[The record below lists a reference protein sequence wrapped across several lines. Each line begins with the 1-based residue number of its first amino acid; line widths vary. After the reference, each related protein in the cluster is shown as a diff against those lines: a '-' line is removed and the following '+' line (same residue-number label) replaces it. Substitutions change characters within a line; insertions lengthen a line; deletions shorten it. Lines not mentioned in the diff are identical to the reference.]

1 MCCHLKCIPA
11 LPPSHIT
18 SFLRICSPSALM
30 SPCYPSTFWCNYGVL
45 FVFQGVFRI
54 TTKENVEYLLQAA
67 NEEER
72 EEWTTAIANAV
83 RRLDIKSKVITSFNG
98 AQLIEQEGKQACP
111 SLSISRGLSIGILQ
125 YLKIIFMVKNNF
137 IKVKQSNM
145 FLQRTDSEEV
155 RKSVYSRTPVQ
166 FTPTQIRYKASSQNK
181 NKLFYLEGK
190 LYQPQLV
197 FRLSSEQIGI
207 WGQWFFRRV
216 ENPEKSPHSM
226 VRINSKLNLHMTRE
240 ATIQSRSSSSFAQSI
255 VLVVRETCQKRMAV

>member
-1 MCCHLKCIPA
+1 MISATHLCNDLVCTSHTVKPDLGVRSLGAYSEQNGLIEKKVMCCHLKCIPA

-98 AQLIEQEGKQACP
+98 
-111 SLSISRGLSIGILQ
+111 
-125 YLKIIFMVKNNF
+125 V
-137 IKVKQSNM
+137 
-145 FLQRTDSEEV
+145 
-155 RKSVYSRTPVQ
+155 
-166 FTPTQIRYKASSQNK
+166 
-181 NKLFYLEGK
+181 
-190 LYQPQLV
+190 
-197 FRLSSEQIGI
+197 
-207 WGQWFFRRV
+207 
-216 ENPEKSPHSM
+216 
-226 VRINSKLNLHMTRE
+226 
-240 ATIQSRSSSSFAQSI
+240 
-255 VLVVRETCQKRMAV
+255 